1 VSMPI
6 NLDDQPRIT
15 LGQWPTPL
23 DDCPRLTEALG
34 GPRILVKRDDVNGL
48 GAGGNKL
55 RKLEFLLGAALADGA
70 DTIITFGAVQTN
82 HGRQTAAAC
91 ARLGLRCELVLTK
104 AVPMSGDAYD
114 HSGNMLLDQLYG
126 AHVHLCED
134 AAETAA
140 AYERIVE
147 TAAAEGRKT
156 ATLPVGGSN
165 AVGVLGYVA
174 ALAELHAQ
182 LDGLHVDRIVVAV
195 GSAGTAAGLTA
206 GIGLLDWPVQ
216 LYGAC
221 ISHTAEESEAD
232 IRRLVGETGALLGTP
247 IPNLDHLRLDD
258 SAVGPGYGVPTP
270 QMWDALRLFGRTE
283 GITLDPVY
291 SGKAAAALVRA
302 VGAGVIGADETV
314 VFVHTGGLP
323 GLFAYAPELVR
334 SSENL
339 G

>member
-1 VSMPI
+1 MPI
-6 NLDDQPRIT
+6 DLEDQPRIT

-126 AHVHLCED
+126 AHVHLCAND
-134 AAETAA
+134 VETVA

-174 ALAELHAQ
+174 AVAELHAQ
-182 LDGLHVDRIVVAV
+182 LDDLHVDRIVVAV

-206 GIGLLDWPVQ
+206 GAGLLGWPVE

-221 ISHTAEESEAD
+221 ISHTAGESEAD
-232 IRRLVGETGALLGTP
+232 IRRLVGETGTLLGMP

-270 QMWDALRLFGRTE
+270 QMWDALRLFARTE

-291 SGKAAAALVRA
+291 SGKAAAALVGA
-302 VGAGVIGADETV
+302 VRAGVIGADETV

-339 G
+339 V

>member
-1 VSMPI
+1 MPI
-6 NLDDQPRIT
+6 DLNDQPRIA
-15 LGQWPTPL
+15 LGHWPTPL
-23 DDCPRLTEALG
+23 EDCPRLSEALG

-104 AVPMSGDAYD
+104 AVPMSGAAYEQ
-114 HSGNMLLDQLYG
+114 SGNILLDGLYG
-126 AHVHLCED
+126 ANVHLCADGDESV
-134 AAETAA
+134 A

-174 ALAELHAQ
+174 AVAELRAQ
-182 LDGLHVDRIVVAV
+182 LGDLHVDRIVVAV
-195 GSAGTAAGLTA
+195 GSAGTAAGLAA
-206 GIGLLDWPVQ
+206 GISLSDWPVQ
-216 LYGAC
+216 LNGAC
-221 ISHTAEESEAD
+221 ISHTVAESEAD
-232 IRRLVGETGALLGTP
+232 IRRLVDETGALLGTP
-247 IPNLDHLRLDD
+247 IANLGHVLLDD

-270 QMWDALRLFGRTE
+270 QMWDALRLFARTE

-291 SGKAAAALVRA
+291 SGKAAASLVEA
-302 VGAGVIGADETV
+302 VGTGAIGADETI

-334 SSENL
+334 LSEIPE
-339 G
+339 

>member
-1 VSMPI
+1 MPI

-55 RKLEFLLGAALADGA
+55 RKLEFLLGAALAEGA

-104 AVPMSGDAYD
+104 SVPMSGDAYD
-114 HSGNMLLDQLYG
+114 LSGNMLLDQLYG
-126 AHVHLCED
+126 AHVHLCADGE
-134 AAETAA
+134 ETAA
-140 AYERIVE
+140 VYERIVE
-147 TAAAEGRKT
+147 TAVSEGRKT

-165 AVGVLGYVA
+165 AIGVLGYVSA
-174 ALAELHAQ
+174 VAELRAQ
-182 LDGLHVDRIVVAV
+182 LDFHVDRIVVAV
-195 GSAGTAAGLTA
+195 GSAGTAAGLAA
-206 GIGLLDWPVQ
+206 GISLLDWQVQ
-216 LYGAC
+216 LDGAC
-221 ISHTAEESEAD
+221 ISHTASESAAD
-232 IRRLVGETGALLGTP
+232 IRRLVGGVGELLGAP
-247 IPNLDHLRLDD
+247 ISNLDHLRLDD
-258 SAVGPGYGVPTP
+258 SAVGPGYGLPTP
-270 QMWDALRLFGRTE
+270 QMWDALRLFARTE

-291 SGKAAAALVRA
+291 SGKAAAALVEA
-302 VGAGVIGADETV
+302 VRTGAIGADETI

-334 SSENL
+334 LSENPE
-339 G
+339 